1 MGLFKRCRAKRAAK
15 RMLKEQAREVKHEEE
30 VILKEEKVVA
40 KKSEP
45 LKQEA
50 PKKQEDLK
58 KEAPKN
64 PEPLKK
70 DVELEVEKT
79 AKPQEKLSVEATE
92 VEEEHDDKTPRET
105 KARYHVT
112 QNKNKNNPNYKR
124 WGVKLSSSSKTIK
137 FHDTQV
143 EAIKHAEHLA
153 KANDTT
159 VVIHKL
165 DGKIRKQNY

>member
-40 KKSEP
+40 KKTEP
-45 LKQEA
+45 LKDEA
-50 PKKQEDLK
+50 TKKQ
-58 KEAPKN
+58 
-64 PEPLKK
+64 EPLKK

>member
-40 KKSEP
+40 KKTEP
-45 LKQEA
+45 LKDEA
-50 PKKQEDLK
+50 TKKQ
-58 KEAPKN
+58 
-64 PEPLKK
+64 EPLKK

-79 AKPQEKLSVEATE
+79 GKPQEKLSVEATE